1 MQPATSAEGH
11 VRHELDWLKNIVIDL
26 IGQNTLDA
34 IFSDNQAQQSM
45 RLISTI
51 KGFLTVMC
59 NLYCVSLV
67 AACRSV
73 NTVLQKQLTEEKDS
87 KEQILRERDQLAQ
100 VRSLITF
107 LQPLLLLTSDHDL
120 SLLVRQEIFRDEL
133 TKRLSTEAFCFD
145 RVCWQKGDWPGNK
158 GERKCAGVRTLE
170 RGKRKLFSSS
180 PVRPHTLL
188 TFNYTSFFPGE
199 FRMNGCPPG
208 LTVIEWLKATRKQVI
223 ENFLFVRLL
232 LLQRMLIRCVH
243 LFDLQ
248 NLTELQDERKKFSQI
263 LSYKVLFLFSLEITV
278 DKTMATSARML

>member
-145 RVCWQKGDWPGNK
+145 RVCLQKGDWPANK
-158 GERKCAGVRTLE
+158 GQRKCAGVRTLE

-188 TFNYTSFFPGE
+188 TFNYTSFPGE

-232 LLQRMLIRCVH
+232 LLQKMLIRCVH
-243 LFDLQ
+243 LFNLQ

>member
-120 SLLVRQEIFRDEL
+120 SLLVRQERFCDDL

-145 RVCWQKGDWPGNK
+145 RVCLQKGDWPANK
-158 GERKCAGVRTLE
+158 GQRKCAGVRTLE

-232 LLQRMLIRCVH
+232 LLQKMLIRCVH
-243 LFDLQ
+243 LFNLQ